1 MHPEKSTLIP
11 TQVLTILGFVIN
23 SVAMTIQLTRE
34 KATRLQNVCT
44 ELLANPSPS
53 IREVASVMGK
63 IVSSFPG
70 VMHGA
75 LYYRRLEKDK
85 SQALLRS
92 KGDFDDSMSLSSRAK
107 SELHWWIQH
116 VGNAYNVINHP
127 QPQHQITTD
136 ASLMGWG
143 AEFSGVSS
151 GGNCSH
157 SESNQHINYL
167 EMLAILLGLQTFAKD
182 KSNTHIRIM
191 CDNSTAVN
199 VINHMGT
206 SSVSCNS
213 VAKKIDLGMVYRS

>member
-1 MHPEKSTLIP
+1 MRNVSINVIDTTVLLDKLGLVVHPEKSTLIP

-34 KATRLQNVCT
+34 KATSLQNVCT

-53 IREVASVMGK
+53 IREVASVIGK
-63 IVSSFPG
+63 VVSSFPG

-75 LYYRRLEKDK
+75 LYYRHLEKDK

-92 KGDFDDSMSLSSRAK
+92 KGNFDDSMSLSSHAK

-116 VGNAYNVINHP
+116 VGNACNVINHP

-143 AEFSGVSS
+143 GRIFRGVFRR
-151 GGNCSH
+151 
-157 SESNQHINYL
+157 QL
-167 EMLAILLGLQTFAKD
+167 VPF
-182 KSNTHIRIM
+182 
-191 CDNSTAVN
+191 
-199 VINHMGT
+199 
-206 SSVSCNS
+206 
-213 VAKKIDLGMVYRS
+213 KI